1 MGVRVTTTG
10 SERLAARARGISDA
24 LKVGVLREAEYRGD
38 LDLKEQNASMGR
50 QAPNDADTVRM
61 KGGAAVLESSGKA
74 KRVGKVVAKI
84 NSLGVASY
92 VIRRPGTYSGESKI
106 AAQQGRHLRQA
117 QTKAAIKAGRSLRYV
132 QSKRGGVRRV
142 ISVEKVLAIA
152 RAGVA
157 GRQPARD
164 YTDHGQAWRERAS
177 RDAMRRYLGAVLQSR
192 GFGSMTA
199 RFARDIVEIVSAAGG
214 V

>member
-38 LDLKEQNASMGR
+38 LDLREQNASMGR
-50 QAPNDADTVRM
+50 QAPLDADTVRQ
-61 KGGAAVLESSGKA
+61 KGKADVLESSGKA
-74 KRVGKVVAKI
+74 KRVGRVVAKI

-92 VIRRPGTYSGESKI
+92 VIRRPGTYSQESKI
-106 AAQQGRHLRQA
+106 GSREGRHHLVARSKVAKRNWKNLRFA
-117 QTKAAIKAGRSLRYV
+117 QKKG
-132 QSKRGGVRRV
+132 GGVRRV

-157 GRQPARD
+157 GRQPERD
-164 YTDHGQAWRERAS
+164 YTDHGHAWRARAS
-177 RDAMRRYLGAVLQSR
+177 LDAMRRYLSSVLRSR
-192 GFGSMTA
+192 GLGSMTA
-199 RFARDIVEIVSAAGG
+199 RFARDIVGVVSAAGG